1 MNKSVLITGASSGIG
16 KALATELTKR
26 GWRVLA
32 AGRNKES
39 LNLLRAETGCEIVA
53 MDLFESKSAVDLYK
67 IAEKK
72 FNGLDVLVNG
82 AAMNKRKVP
91 IADIDLSEW
100 EVHMALNLRA
110 PMLLCREAMRHMSG
124 GGHIMNIVSSI
135 ALTSQI
141 NYSIYAATKYALM
154 GFTNTLRKEA
164 QLKGIKVTAAFPGGT
179 DTNFRQEER
188 LDYMRPESAALMLV
202 HALEAPEDVVMHE
215 LVYRP
220 MVETN
225 F

>member
-39 LNLLRAETGCEIVA
+39 LNLLRTETGCEIVA
-53 MDLFESKSAVDLYK
+53 MDLFDSKSAVDLYK

-72 FNGLDVLVNG
+72 LNGLDALVNG

-100 EVHMALNLRA
+100 RHMALNLRA
-110 PMLLCREAMRHMSG
+110 PMLLCREAMRRMSE

-141 NYSIYAATKYALM
+141 NYSIYVATKYALM

-164 QLKGIKVTAAFPGGT
+164 QLKGIKVQPLFP
-179 DTNFRQEER
+179 
-188 LDYMRPESAALMLV
+188 
-202 HALEAPEDVVMHE
+202 
-215 LVYRP
+215 
-220 MVETN
+220 VEQILIFVKKN
-225 F
+225 V

>member
-16 KALATELTKR
+16 RALAVELAKR
-26 GWRVLA
+26 DWRVLA
-32 AGRNKES
+32 AGRNIES
-39 LNLLRAETGCEIVA
+39 LNLLRTETGCEIIV

-82 AAMNKRKVP
+82 AGINKRKVS
-91 IADIDLSEW
+91 IADIDLSDW
-100 EVHMALNLRA
+100 EVHMALNVRA
-110 PMLLCREAMRHMSG
+110 PMLLCREAMRRMSK

-135 ALTSQI
+135 ALTSQV
-141 NYSIYAATKYALM
+141 NYSIYTATKYALM

-164 QLKGIKVTAAFPGGT
+164 QSKGIKVTAAFPGGT

-220 MVETN
+220 MIETN

>member
-1 MNKSVLITGASSGIG
+1 MNKSVLVTGASSGIG

-39 LNLLRAETGCEIVA
+39 LNLLQTETGCEIVA

-82 AAMNKRKVP
+82 AAINKRKVP
-91 IADIDLSEW
+91 IADIDLSDW
-100 EVHMALNLRA
+100 EVHMALNLRS
-110 PMLLCREAMRHMSG
+110 PMLLCREAMRHMSE

-164 QLKGIKVTAAFPGGT
+164 QLKGIKVTAVFPGGT
-179 DTNFRQEER
+179 DTNFRKEER

>member
-1 MNKSVLITGASSGIG
+1 MNKSVLVTGASSGIG

-39 LNLLRAETGCEIVA
+39 LNLLRTETGCEIVA

-72 FNGLDVLVNG
+72 LNGLDVLVNG

-91 IADIDLSEW
+91 IADIDLSDW

-110 PMLLCREAMRHMSG
+110 PMLLCREAMRRMSE

>member
-39 LNLLRAETGCEIVA
+39 LNLLRTETGCEIVA

-72 FNGLDVLVNG
+72 LNGLDVLVNG

-91 IADIDLSEW
+91 IADIDLSDW

-110 PMLLCREAMRHMSG
+110 PMLLCREAMRHMSE

-202 HALEAPEDVVMHE
+202 HALEAPDDVVMHE

-220 MVETN
+220 MIETN

>member
-39 LNLLRAETGCEIVA
+39 LNLLRTETGCEIVA

-67 IAEKK
+67 IAEKT

-110 PMLLCREAMRHMSG
+110 PMLLCREAMRHMSE

-202 HALEAPEDVVMHE
+202 HALEAPEDLVMHE

-220 MVETN
+220 MIETN

>member
-39 LNLLRAETGCEIVA
+39 LNLLRTETGCEIVA

-110 PMLLCREAMRHMSG
+110 PMLLCREAMRHMSE

-202 HALEAPEDVVMHE
+202 HALEAPEDLVMHE

-220 MVETN
+220 MIETN

>member
-16 KALATELTKR
+16 RALAVELAKR
-26 GWRVLA
+26 DWRVLA
-32 AGRNKES
+32 AGRNIES
-39 LNLLRAETGCEIVA
+39 LNLLRTETGCEIIV

-82 AAMNKRKVP
+82 AGINKRKVS
-91 IADIDLSEW
+91 IADIDLSDW
-100 EVHMALNLRA
+100 EVHMALNVRA
-110 PMLLCREAMRHMSG
+110 PMLLCREAMRRMSK
-124 GGHIMNIVSSI
+124 GGHIVNIVSSI
-135 ALTSQI
+135 ALTSQV
-141 NYSIYAATKYALM
+141 NYSIYTATKYALM

-164 QLKGIKVTAAFPGGT
+164 QSKGIKVTAAFPGGT

-220 MVETN
+220 MIETN

>member
-39 LNLLRAETGCEIVA
+39 LNLLRTETGCEIVA

-72 FNGLDVLVNG
+72 LNGLDVLVNG
-82 AAMNKRKVP
+82 AAINKRKVP
-91 IADIDLSEW
+91 IADINLSDW

-110 PMLLCREAMRHMSG
+110 PMLLCREAMRRMSK

-135 ALTSQI
+135 ALTSQV

-202 HALEAPEDVVMHE
+202 HALESPEDVVMHE

-220 MVETN
+220 MIETN